1 MTAVKIS
8 LVVLAVTALLQPA
21 VVVTSSSVALLA
33 DTIHNAA
40 DALTAIPLWIAFAV
54 GRRPATSRYTFGYG
68 RAEDLAGLFVVAMTA
83 ASAVGAGW
91 QAVDRILDPQPL
103 RQVGWV
109 AAAGLIGF
117 VGNEFVADYRIRLG
131 RRIGSA
137 ALIADGLHAR
147 TDGLTSLAVVIGAAG
162 VAAGWSPADPIVGL
176 VITAVILA
184 VLRGAA
190 RDVYHRLMEA
200 LLR

>member
-103 RQVGWV
+103 RQVGWI
-109 AAAGLIGF
+109 ASAGLIGF

>member
-1 MTAVKIS
+1 MAAVKIS